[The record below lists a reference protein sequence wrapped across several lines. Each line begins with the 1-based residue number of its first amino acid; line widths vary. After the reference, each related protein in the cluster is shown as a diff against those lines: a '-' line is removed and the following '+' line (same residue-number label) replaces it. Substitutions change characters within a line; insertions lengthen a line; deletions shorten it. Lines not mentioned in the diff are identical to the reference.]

1 MAKKNQRVK
10 VHRVDLSTF
19 LKEELKIDPFWDDI
33 IYPQPKKSRYEEIIE
48 KQKRFIK

>member
-19 LKEELKIDPFWDDI
+19 LKEELKIDSFWDDV